1 MIGKTPKAK
10 EGGGGGDASQQGR
23 TAGHSTSTRAKT
35 QDSNRAASLEQ
46 KIV

>member
-10 EGGGGGDASQQGR
+10 EGGGGDASQQGR